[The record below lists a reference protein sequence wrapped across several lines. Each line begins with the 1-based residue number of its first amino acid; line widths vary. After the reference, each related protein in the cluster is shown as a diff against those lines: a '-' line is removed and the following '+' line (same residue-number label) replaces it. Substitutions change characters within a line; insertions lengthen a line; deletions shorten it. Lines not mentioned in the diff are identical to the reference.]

1 MQNKMDQWGKK
12 NVVDF
17 YVNNRNKFSDLYD
30 SEKVPLRK
38 IDKSKIK
45 DILDFGCAVGGFYNI
60 FLKIFNKKIIYHGFD
75 TEINVIKEARKKFKL
90 NKNTKFSKI
99 DKKKKK
105 ISSKK
110 YSLTFCTGVLNHN
123 ENYKSIIKE
132 LIRCSSKYI
141 FIDSPRVHLGK
152 SFIGKLNLTKRFP
165 SELTEDNVVNN
176 LTVNFKEYLIFLKKI
191 FKDNGI
197 KNALFFSDY
206 LPYKKRY
213 LKINKKISF
222 LTFSCSKVNL
232 SKNKIE
238 FICKNKEMKKIFNN
252 IFKK

>member
-1 MQNKMDQWGKK
+1 MLNKMDQWGKK

-17 YVNNRNKFSDLYD
+17 YVNNRNKLSDLYD
-30 SEKVPLRK
+30 SEKVPLK
-38 IDKSKIK
+38 KVNKSKIK

-60 FLKIFNKKIIYHGFD
+60 FLKIFNKKIVYHGFD
-75 TEINVIKEARKKFKL
+75 TEINVIKEARRKFKL
-90 NKNTKFSKI
+90 NKNAKFFKI
-99 DKKKKK
+99 DKKNKK

-132 LIRCSSKYI
+132 LIRCSSKYV

-165 SELTEDNVVNN
+165 SELREDNVVNN
-176 LTVNFKEYLIFLKKI
+176 LTVNFKEYLIFLKKV

-222 LTFSCSKVNL
+222 LTFSCSKVN
-232 SKNKIE
+232 SGKNKIQ